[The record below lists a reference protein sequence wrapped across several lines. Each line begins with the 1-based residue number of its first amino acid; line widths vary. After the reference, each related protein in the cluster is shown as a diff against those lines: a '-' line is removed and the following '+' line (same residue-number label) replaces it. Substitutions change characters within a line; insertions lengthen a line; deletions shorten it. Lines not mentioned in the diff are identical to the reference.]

1 MIIYA
6 PVEALRAHAL
16 TQAKNDVR
24 YYLNAVHLKGNTI
37 QTTNGHVA
45 LSSVHGLVNAPE
57 EGVILKIST
66 PPSGRTFS
74 TAVIDTD
81 AGIVYWTSAIADK
94 PKDLAEYDFRK
105 MRGAVGTVDVVDA
118 RYPDIDRLIAGQKA
132 GAKAVTEIKVASEYL
147 GLIEKLGK
155 KFGAKMP
162 FADLHFAA
170 KDQPLRVEFETPCGP
185 ATFIIM
191 PARG

>member
-37 QTTNGHVA
+37 QSSNGHVA
-45 LSSVHGLVNAPE
+45 LSSAHGLVNAPE

-66 PPSGRTFS
+66 PPSGRAFS
-74 TAVIDTD
+74 TAVIDTE

-118 RYPDIDRLIAGQKA
+118 RYPDVDRLISGQKA
-132 GAKAVTEIKVASEYL
+132 GAKAITEIKVASEYL

-162 FADLHFAA
+162 FASLHFAA